1 MSHLSGSDFDVKH
14 VFLTIMAQQPY
25 VWKAEMLCIFG
36 YVQCQHAHKL
46 HSWLKRGDIPF
57 HFEVRLW
64 GQLQR
69 LSQTLDTLV
78 LKESDRDINNE
89 ERNASQGDTEN
100 KPWIIHLSWDATE
113 HVTANRPTCAWN
125 PRAKAHGFANWRR
138 VVNWERT

>member
-14 VFLTIMAQQPY
+14 VFLTIMAHQI
-25 VWKAEMLCIFG
+25 LCIFD
-36 YVQCQHAHKL
+36 YVQCQDAHKL
-46 HSWLKRGDIPF
+46 YSWLKIGDIPF

-89 ERNASQGDTEN
+89 ERNASQGDPEN
-100 KPWIIHLSWDATE
+100 KP
-113 HVTANRPTCAWN
+113 
-125 PRAKAHGFANWRR
+125 
-138 VVNWERT
+138 